1 MRERATIRGTRH
13 TMTSRLTA
21 VRAGRVCLVAGLAL
35 AAGCAGTSSGVSA
48 ATVASSAAGAG
59 GDADHP
65 PALDRI
71 REDEIRRDLFALASD
86 AMRGREAGTL
96 DEMRASV
103 WVADRARE
111 AGLQPAGEDGSYFQW
126 WPMRRVRTGQGS
138 AISIGGRP
146 LALWRDV
153 IVTSPVAA
161 SVADLPLLYVGEG
174 KEADL
179 ANRDIKGRAV
189 VAQLSAPTP
198 LPAANVSLR
207 AYRYTLAAIRQR
219 SAFLL
224 QRGASAVVLVSDS
237 VAEGEFE
244 RGGTILARGRYNVD
258 SADAGAIAA
267 QPPVLWVRR
276 AMLDALREGTA
287 HLSAS
292 LVAESFVYPSAN
304 VVAKVPGTDPA
315 RRDEYVLF
323 SGHQDHDG
331 VRFPVNGD
339 SIWNGA
345 DDNASVSVGMLAIAR
360 AWSARPGARSALFVW
375 HGAEERGLLG
385 SRWYVAHPTVPRASI
400 VAVLN
405 ADMIG
410 RNSPDSAALLGS
422 QPPHRNSSALVDM
435 ALRANAQVSR
445 FVIDSSW
452 DRPTHPEGWYF
463 RSDHLPYAR
472 AGVPS
477 LFFTTLL
484 HPDYHTPKDEPD
496 RIDVAKLARVARWM
510 YGTGWI
516 VSQTPGRPVVDPGFR
531 LER

>member
-1 MRERATIRGTRH
+1 MRERH
-13 TMTSRLTA
+13 V
-21 VRAGRVCLVAGLAL
+21 VRARLAGIAL
-35 AAGCAGTSSGVSA
+35 MIAALTGCVVSSTNHVGEIHDVHGP
-48 ATVASSAAGAG
+48 SSP
-59 GDADHP
+59 DAP
-65 PALDRI
+65 PALALI
-71 REDEIRRDLFALASD
+71 REDEIRRDLFALAGD

-96 DEMRASV
+96 DELRASV
-103 WVADRARE
+103 WVAERARE
-111 AGLQPAGEDGSYFQW
+111 AGLLPAGEDGSYFQW
-126 WPMRRVRTGQGS
+126 WPMRRVRTSQS
-138 AISIGGRP
+138 STVNIDGRP
-146 LALWRDV
+146 LALWREV
-153 IVTSPVAA
+153 IPAA
-161 SVADLPLLYVGEG
+161 PTAGSVVDAPLVYVGEG
-174 KEADL
+174 RESDL
-179 ANRDIKGRAV
+179 AGRDIKGKAV
-189 VAQLSAPTP
+189 VAILSAPVP
-198 LPAANVSLR
+198 LPAPNVSLR
-207 AYRYTLAAIRQR
+207 GYRYTLTAVRQR
-219 SAFLL
+219 SAYLL

-237 VAEGEFE
+237 VADAEFE
-244 RGGTILARGRYNVD
+244 RMGTILARGRYNVD
-258 SADAGAIAA
+258 SADAGVVVA

-276 AMLDALREGTA
+276 AMLDQLRGGTA
-287 HLSAS
+287 RLSVT
-292 LVAESFVYPSAN
+292 LVAESFVYPSVN

-345 DDNASVSVGMLAIAR
+345 DDNASVSVGMLSIAR

-385 SRWYVAHPTVPRASI
+385 SRWFVAHPTVPRASI
-400 VAVLN
+400 AAVLN

-410 RNSPDSAALLGS
+410 RNSPDSAALLGV
-422 QPPHRNSSALVDM
+422 QPPHRNSSALVAM
-435 ALRANAQVSR
+435 ALAANASVSR
-445 FVIDSSW
+445 FALDTTW
-452 DRPTHPEGWYF
+452 DRPSHLEGWYF

-510 YGTGWI
+510 YATGWM
-516 VSQTPGRPVVDPGFR
+516 VSETPARPGVDAGFR

>member
-1 MRERATIRGTRH
+1 VWAP
-13 TMTSRLTA
+13 
-21 VRAGRVCLVAGLAL
+21 
-35 AAGCAGTSSGVSA
+35 
-48 ATVASSAAGAG
+48 
-59 GDADHP
+59 DAP
-65 PALDRI
+65 PALDRF
-71 REDEIRRDLFALASD
+71 REEEIRRDLFYLAGD
-86 AMRGREAGTL
+86 AMRGREAGTI
-96 DEMRASV
+96 DELRASI

-111 AGLQPAGEDGSYFQW
+111 AGLLPAGEDGSYFQW
-126 WPMRRVRTGQGS
+126 WPMRRVRTGQTTT
-138 AISIGGRP
+138 ISVDGRP

-153 IVTSPVAA
+153 VVASPVSA
-161 SVADLPLLYVGEG
+161 SVTDLPLTYVGEG

-179 ANRDIKGRAV
+179 AGRDIKGRAV
-189 VAQLSAPTP
+189 VALVSPPTP
-198 LPAANVSLR
+198 VPAANVSLR
-207 AYRYTLAAIRQR
+207 GYRYTLSAIRQR
-219 SAFLL
+219 SAYLL

-237 VAEGEFE
+237 VAEGEFD
-244 RGGTILARGRYNVD
+244 RVGTILARGRYNVD
-258 SADAGAIAA
+258 SADAGAIAV

-276 AMLDALREGTA
+276 AMLDQLRGGTA
-287 HLSAS
+287 RLSAS
-292 LVAESFVYPSAN
+292 LVAESFVYPSVN

-331 VRFPVNGD
+331 VRFPIEGD

-360 AWSARPGARSALFVW
+360 AWAARPGARSALFVW

-385 SRWYVAHPTVPRASI
+385 SRWFVAHPTVPRSAI
-400 VAVLN
+400 AAVLN

-422 QPPHRNSSALVDM
+422 QPPHRNSTGLVAM
-435 ALRANAQVSR
+435 ALAANAKVTR
-445 FVIDSSW
+445 FAIDSSW

-477 LFFTTLL
+477 LMFTTLL
-484 HPDYHTPKDEPD
+484 HPDYHTPFDNPD
-496 RIDVAKLARVARWM
+496 RIDVHKLSRMAQWM
-510 YGTGWI
+510 YATGWM
-516 VSQTPGRPVVDPGFR
+516 VSETAGRPALDAGFR